1 MKFKFIDTD
10 AGRNLTHKGERRDCI
25 VRAIATCLEMPYP
38 LAHTILERAGR
49 KPQRGWFFTWHHLP
63 IVSERFQPIEDLSG
77 KTVATAL
84 REVPPGRYVFKV
96 ARHVFTVIKDET
108 DPEWPEVLDTFEPTP
123 RQRLVMVY
131 RKLDSRGLLVET
143 CPT

>member
-10 AGRNLTHKGERRDCI
+10 GGRALTHKGERRDCT
-25 VRAIATCLEMPYP
+25 VRALATCLDMPYT

-49 KPQRGWFFTWHHLP
+49 RPQKGHYFVPPRLP
-63 IVSERFQPIEDLSG
+63 ILAEKFQPMEQLSG
-77 KTVATAL
+77 RTVAAAL

-96 ARHVFTVIKDET
+96 ARHVFTVIKDEAR
-108 DPEWPEVLDTFEPTP
+108 PEWPEVLDTFEPKP